1 MTNGVEV
8 TWESSNPVVATVDD
22 NGKVTAKRSGSAVI
36 TAVTSDGLK
45 AECQVNVKMEW
56 WQTLLKII
64 SFGIY

>member
-8 TWESSNPVVATVDD
+8 TWESSNPVVATVDG

-36 TAVTSDGLK
+36 TAISSDGLS
-45 AECQVNVKMEW
+45 AVCHVNVKMEW